1 MKNIHDNYGRAREL
15 MDKKHKSMIPLFN
28 YNAKLTVEENQYN
41 LDKTVRKIISDDG
54 LTDGHLLYVSSEL
67 DRLEWILFKLKKIPG
82 LKRIIRKLEI
92 ESYN

>member
-1 MKNIHDNYGRAREL
+1 MKNIYDNYGKAREL
-15 MDKKHKSMIPLFN
+15 MKRKQMSMMQLFD
-28 YNAKLTVEENQYN
+28 YNAELTVKENYFR
-41 LDKTVRKIISDDG
+41 LDKIVRKIIADDG
-54 LTDGHLLYVSSEL
+54 IADGHLLYVSSEL

>member
-1 MKNIHDNYGRAREL
+1 MKNIYDNYGIAREL
-15 MDKKHKSMIPLFN
+15 MDKKSTSMMELFD
-28 YNAKLTVEENQYN
+28 YNAELTVKENYLK
-41 LDKTVRKIISDDG
+41 LDKIVRKIICDNG
-54 LTDGHLLYVSSEL
+54 ITDGHLLYVSSEL